1 MEKFISFQNHGQR
14 IVGMTHS
21 PDTDQRAPA
30 LLICHGFTGDKVEN
44 HFIFVKMARR
54 LADAGFFAMRFD
66 FRGSGESEGDFSDMT
81 VPAEIDDARVA
92 LAWLRAQPEVDP
104 KRVSLLGLPKCTNLV
119 ARSAGEDE
127 NLAGL
132 ILWSALAESEIF
144 IKENRKKTLL

>member
-1 MEKFISFQNHGQR
+1 MEKFISFKNHGQR
-14 IVGMTHS
+14 IVGMT
-21 PDTDQRAPA
+21 RAPA

-92 LAWLRAQPEVDP
+92 LAHRGINKRQARLKSRLRQEVRLNGLGISAENSFSGLAFIYAQVY
-104 KRVSLLGLPKCTNLV
+104 
-119 ARSAGEDE
+119 
-127 NLAGL
+127 
-132 ILWSALAESEIF
+132 
-144 IKENRKKTLL
+144 